1 MKTVQE
7 KAPING
13 EKCILLYEQSCTC
26 V

>member
-13 EKCILLYEQSCTC
+13 EKCTLLYEQSCTC